1 MGDVAHAALHDR
13 ADLALPFPGL
23 GGDAAHVGHVGHALD
38 HQHVAGLRE
47 VVRFEFRHPVDLP
60 ARTLER
66 VDALE
71 DVAHG
76 QRRSGDGPAGDGR
89 PQHRR
94 ADDARR
100 DAELIHGVRDDAGR
114 IAQRDEPLDHA
125 LRRARYRHQ
134 LDVLGRDA
142 AGQSFRLCNRHWS
155 ASRSSGFAVS
165 RHFNLLP
172 RGAQSART
180 ADGALDRGETALR
193 EGSHCGR
200 TACPRRAPLATVAA
214 FPAQRFAFPRNSDRA
229 H

>member
-60 ARTLER
+60 ARALER
-66 VDALE
+66 IDALE

-172 RGAQSART
+172 RGAQSRAPRT
-180 ADGALDRGETALR
+180 ERYTDCAAGGGPLRSDRL
-193 EGSHCGR
+193 
-200 TACPRRAPLATVAA
+200 PRRAPLATVAA